1 MRLLPTGMIMSVAA
15 LLDVV
20 PNPTDAEI
28 NDAISNTCRCGTY
41 NHVRAAIHLTAA
53 DNTPPTTAG

>member
-1 MRLLPTGMIMSVAA
+1 MSVAA

-41 NHVRAAIHLTAA
+41 NHVRAAIHLTAT